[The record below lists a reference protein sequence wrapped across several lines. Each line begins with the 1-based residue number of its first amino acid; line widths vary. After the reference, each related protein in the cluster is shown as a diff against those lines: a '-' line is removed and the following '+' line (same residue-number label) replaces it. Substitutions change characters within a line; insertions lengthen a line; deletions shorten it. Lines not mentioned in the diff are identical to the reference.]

1 MPGTTEALGYQA
13 PRPDSRTSVCT
24 DFLVLE
30 AASALMERMNKPR
43 KAQETHI
50 SVCAG
55 ARKKI
60 KGEGGY
66 SAQSAEGAGG
76 VPWGRGP
83 GGRVFLRD
91 TSLSRDHETFRT
103 VNAGRLSATA
113 TASAAGRAGLW
124 GRLVRCVSL
133 HLSTRAPWAKDET
146 HCSSDNKHSV
156 YTEGL
161 N

>member
-13 PRPDSRTSVCT
+13 PRPDSRTSMCT
-24 DFLVLE
+24 DFLVHE

-43 KAQETHI
+43 KAQGIHI

-60 KGEGGY
+60 KGEDGY
-66 SAQSAEGAGG
+66 SAQSTVGAGG
-76 VPWGRGP
+76 VPWRRGSGR
-83 GGRVFLRD
+83 RVFLRD
-91 TSLSRDHETFRT
+91 RSLSRDHETFRT

-113 TASAAGRAGLW
+113 IASAIGRAGLW

-133 HLSTRAPWAKDET
+133 HVSTRAP
-146 HCSSDNKHSV
+146 
-156 YTEGL
+156 
-161 N
+161 